1 MAWPED
7 EEGRN
12 SWMAAVLARGLAHSE
27 ELSIP
32 DPIAE
37 FGGLEVPTGEA
48 FEANVGRLTEMSRGW
63 ARVADVLQTVIDLH
77 NSGQSL
83 AGGASISKAMA
94 LCADEKGTVSEGQM
108 RREWGRFRNVAHLL
122 AAGALLAR
130 DVPESDGTIFS
141 AAWYAPD
148 SLLAIA
154 AGFQVFLLGWKPHGQ
169 SEPELSGSLWR
180 LPEHYMP
187 RHPWLPRRALSDRQR
202 AVLSAYTARKKKH
215 RQNLT
220 YLSLTE
226 RPYRKRPT
234 IFCTWLLAE
243 EAKKCR

>member
-7 EEGRN
+7 EGGRN
-12 SWMAAVLARGLAHSE
+12 SWMASVLARGLAHSE

-32 DPIAE
+32 HPIAE

-48 FEANVGRLTEMSRGW
+48 FEAAVARLMAKSRGW
-63 ARVADVLQTVIDLH
+63 APVADVLQTLIDLH
-77 NSGQSL
+77 NSDQSL
-83 AGGASISKAMA
+83 AGGTSISKAME
-94 LCADEKGTVSEGQM
+94 LCADEKSTVSEGQS

-130 DVPESDGTIFS
+130 DVPESDGSIFS

-154 AGFQVFLLGWKPHGQ
+154 AGFQVFLLEWKPHGQ
-169 SEPELSGSLWR
+169 PEPELSGSLWR

-187 RHPWLPRRALSDRQR
+187 RDPWLPRRALSDRQR
-202 AVLSAYTARKKKH
+202 TVLSAYRARKK
-215 RQNLT
+215 
-220 YLSLTE
+220 
-226 RPYRKRPT
+226 
-234 IFCTWLLAE
+234 
-243 EAKKCR
+243 